1 MVTRAGPARDV
12 RTVPVNKKFT
22 FDDRRTIVLRCER
35 FRGTAFSHRFS
46 SVPSFFRSVP
56 FFHSVLL
63 ANQRDPCEVSV
74 NASFGSEDDLQLL
87 QMVAE
92 GSRYESA
99 GFCVAARAYSDPESR
114 LINYARTQQRAKQR
128 EILGLGHN

>member
-1 MVTRAGPARDV
+1 MHTLC
-12 RTVPVNKKFT
+12 TVPVNKKFT
-22 FDDRRTIVLRCER
+22 FNDRRTIVLLCKR
-35 FRGTAFSHRFS
+35 FRGTAFSRRFS

-56 FFHSVLL
+56 FSFHS
-63 ANQRDPCEVSV
+63 ACEPARPVRGSV

-99 GFCVAARAYSDPESR
+99 SFCVAARAYSGPESR
-114 LINYARTQQRAKQR
+114 L
-128 EILGLGHN
+128 HD